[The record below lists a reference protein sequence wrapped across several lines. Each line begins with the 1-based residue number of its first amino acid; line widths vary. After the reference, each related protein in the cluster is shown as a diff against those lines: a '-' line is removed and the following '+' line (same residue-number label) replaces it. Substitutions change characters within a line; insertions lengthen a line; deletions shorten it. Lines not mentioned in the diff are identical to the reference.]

1 MSLIKKLQLGNNEIG
16 RYTTEY
22 LLKDYQCHTCR
33 HYTDYRPSA
42 DKFCERID
50 MTVIAPGR
58 EDVSLYNWFINKG
71 AESGRILIELPPNS
85 SQKPQEKKEVLFENA
100 VVYLLEENFNFE
112 TDRVRQLK
120 ISIVA
125 EQVTVDGVRFNRI

>member
-58 EDVSLYNWFINKG
+58 EDVSLYNCRRTPVRNLRRRK
-71 AESGRILIELPPNS
+71 RCS
-85 SQKPQEKKEVLFENA
+85 SRMPSSTSWKRTSTLRPTEC
-100 VVYLLEENFNFE
+100 
-112 TDRVRQLK
+112 D
-120 ISIVA
+120 S
-125 EQVTVDGVRFNRI
+125 